1 MSEVEGESA
10 EDADAPERTAERSE
24 IHFLAALTEE
34 LMRMLLI
41 SGTLTQAQLNE
52 IEGAV
57 ARKIGSQPRAW

>member
-10 EDADAPERTAERSE
+10 DDADAPERTAERTE

-34 LMRMLLI
+34 LMRMLLM

-52 IEGAV
+52 IERSV
-57 ARKIGSQPRAW
+57 ARKIGNMPRAW